1 MGVSHS
7 AEFLRSTGKA
17 DDMVT
22 MSSTNPA
29 ATLALAFAA
38 AACGG
43 GAAASGAAA
52 TRENNDPCSLITE
65 AEAEAIL
72 SADLTVRPGTA
83 AGPPTCEY
91 APTSRRL
98 NGFTLTVYWRG
109 GRGALDVAKQ
119 GYSLATEMIQGEGRS
134 LANMLALEPVP
145 GVGDEAW
152 FNPAAGTMV
161 LQGEVLLEFD
171 IRGMMWHQKY
181 ESGRE
186 LWKQL
191 ATRAVTRLADA
202 KGS

>member
-1 MGVSHS
+1 MRPTLDVTPLFG
-7 AEFLRSTGKA
+7 A
-17 DDMVT
+17 D
-22 MSSTNPA
+22 A
-29 ATLALAFAA
+29 AASLALALAV

-43 GAAASGAAA
+43 GGGGSDTRAAA
-52 TRENNDPCSLITE
+52 TQASKDPCSLITE

-72 SADLTVRPGTA
+72 SADLTVGPGTA

-91 APTSRRL
+91 APTGRTL
-98 NGFTLTVYWRG
+98 NGFTLTVYWQG
-109 GRGALDVAKQ
+109 GREALEVGKQ
-119 GYSLATEMIQGEGRS
+119 GRALATAMIQGEGRS
-134 LANMLALEPVP
+134 LDNMLALESVP

-181 ESGRE
+181 EPGKE

-191 ATRAVTRLADA
+191 AARALSRLPQ
-202 KGS
+202 

>member
-1 MGVSHS
+1 
-7 AEFLRSTGKA
+7 
-17 DDMVT
+17 MVT
-22 MSSTNPA
+22 MSSTNAA

-43 GAAASGAAA
+43 DGAATRAAA
-52 TRENNDPCSLITE
+52 TQARNDPCALITE

-72 SADLTVRPGTA
+72 GTDLTVGPGTA

-91 APTSRRL
+91 APTGRRL

-109 GRGALDVAKQ
+109 GREALDVAKQ
-119 GYSLATEMIQGEGRS
+119 GHSLATEMIQGEGRS

-191 ATRAVTRLADA
+191 ATRALSRLPEAR
-202 KGS
+202 GT